1 MPFVIIVGGPSGT
14 GKTTT
19 ATLLAKHYD
28 CPYIEGDDLHPK
40 SNVEKMSRGEPLTD
54 DDRWDWL
61 EKISHVS
68 VEKAK
73 SPDNKSGICVTSC
86 SMLKRSY
93 RTFLSEKGEEA
104 EIRYV
109 FLHASYDNIIKRV
122 AARQNHF
129 LKSNMVKSQFDIME
143 VPKSDELLKNGG
155 KAIAV
160 DCESGTPDQLADLIV
175 HQLDL

>member
-19 ATLLAKHYD
+19 ATLLAKHYN

-40 SNVEKMSRGEPLTD
+40 ANVEKMSRGEPLTD
-54 DDRWDWL
+54 EDRWGWL
-61 EKISHVS
+61 EEVSHVS
-68 VEKAK
+68 TQKAIDP
-73 SPDNKSGICVTSC
+73 SNKSGLCIASC
-86 SMLKRSY
+86 SMLKKKY
-93 RTFLSEKGEEA
+93 REFLAEKGKGA
-104 EIRYV
+104 EFRFI
-109 FLHASYDNIIKRV
+109 FLHASFDNIIKRV

-143 VPKSDELLKNGG
+143 VPKTDELLKNGG

-160 DCESGTPDQLADLIV
+160 NCETGTPDSLTDLIV
-175 HQLDL
+175 HQLDV